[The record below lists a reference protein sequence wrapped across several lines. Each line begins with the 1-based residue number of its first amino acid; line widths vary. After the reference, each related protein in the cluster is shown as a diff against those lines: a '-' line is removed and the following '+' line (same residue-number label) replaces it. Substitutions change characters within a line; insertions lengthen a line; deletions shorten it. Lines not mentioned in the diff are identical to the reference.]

1 MDICEIEKYLK
12 LVFGISVV
20 LQRSLIFWR
29 EWICLRKFVI
39 SNVLQRSLIF
49 WREKICFTNV
59 LIVSGNGIVSR
70 LTACMMCTEA
80 SLDPMCTISTVSYGN
95 GWVNS
100 SWQTRATISPI
111 HVYARNTF
119 FVLFVYLERTFK
131 WQSCQRFSLILS
143 LTEFRNLPLWMICW
157 ILYVN
162 CSRYMEDLIVWF
174 WKYSQH
180 GVHIEVSRD
189 YLSVSLTNI

>member
-20 LQRSLIFWR
+20 LQRSLMFWR

-131 WQSCQRFSLILS
+131 WQSCQRFSLIKHVKFSVWL
-143 LTEFRNLPLWMICW
+143 NLGTCHYEWSVGFCM
-157 ILYVN
+157 
-162 CSRYMEDLIVWF
+162 LIVQDIW
-174 WKYSQH
+174 
-180 GVHIEVSRD
+180 R
-189 YLSVSLTNI
+189 T

>member
-29 EWICLRKFVI
+29 EW
-39 SNVLQRSLIF
+39 
-49 WREKICFTNV
+49 ICFTNV

-131 WQSCQRFSLILS
+131 WQSCQRFSLIKHVKFSVWL
-143 LTEFRNLPLWMICW
+143 NLGTCHYEWSVGFCM
-157 ILYVN
+157 
-162 CSRYMEDLIVWF
+162 LIVQDIW
-174 WKYSQH
+174 
-180 GVHIEVSRD
+180 R
-189 YLSVSLTNI
+189 T